1 MIFTHLP
8 AVEGMK
14 GENVRKEMTSVFK
27 VTYLAY
33 TSFLQR
39 GVDGSKGGLMKALL
53 LVPCVNR

>member
-14 GENVRKEMTSVFK
+14 GENAPKEMSSVFK
-27 VTYLAY
+27 LTYLAY

-39 GVDGSKGGLMKALL
+39 GVDGSKRGVNESTITCAL
-53 LVPCVNR
+53 C

>member
-14 GENVRKEMTSVFK
+14 GENVPKEMSSVFK

-33 TSFLQR
+33 TSFFTKR
-39 GVDGSKGGLMKALL
+39 G
-53 LVPCVNR
+53 